1 MEKQKILVVDDQ
13 PGIRLLLAEVFSQNG
28 YDVYTAKTGSEA
40 LEKFRYLT
48 IDLAIL
54 DYQLPIIDG
63 LSVVKKLEAINDQVP
78 LIFMSGLIERL
89 TAEQQAYERI
99 VKIVS
104 KPFDVKELLTDVEM
118 ILT

>member
-28 YDVYTAKTGSEA
+28 YDVYTAKTGYEA
-40 LEKFRYLT
+40 LEKIKYLT

-54 DYQLPIIDG
+54 DYQLPIVDG
-63 LSVVKKLEAINDQVP
+63 LSVVKKLAASNDQVP

-89 TAEQQAYERI
+89 TAEQKAYENI
-99 VKIVS
+99 VQIIS
-104 KPFDVKELLTDVEM
+104 KPFDVKELLTDVKM